1 MRLDARNSQ
10 RRRLPWRPST
20 MANREKEDVRPIFW
34 ANRPKSY
41 VARTEGW
48 DEFPNGRWGDSSSA
62 GKKAYFAR

>member
-48 DEFPNGRWGDSSSA
+48 DEFPNGKFLFSLFSTN
-62 GKKAYFAR
+62 YH

>member
-1 MRLDARNSQ
+1 MEPCMRLDARNSQ

-41 VARTEGW
+41 VA
-48 DEFPNGRWGDSSSA
+48 S
-62 GKKAYFAR
+62 KKM